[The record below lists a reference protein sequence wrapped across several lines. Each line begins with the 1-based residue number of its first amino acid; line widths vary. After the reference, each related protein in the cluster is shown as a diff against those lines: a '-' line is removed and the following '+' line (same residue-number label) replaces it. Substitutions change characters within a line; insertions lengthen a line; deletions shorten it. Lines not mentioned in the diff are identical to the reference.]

1 MTATA
6 GIEVYGVKEAIKE
19 LRNIDPQLRRDLNRD
34 AKEIAAPI
42 VNAAKANYP
51 AVLLSGMKYN
61 WNYRKKSL
69 KFPYIQ
75 AKAQRGVQVKVDT
88 SKKNQGTIVVIQ
100 KDPAASIYDMA
111 GKKGGDSMQGSRF
124 ISALT
129 LHFGP
134 PSRVMWPAA
143 EANMTSVNGNMVDL
157 IASVM
162 EQVNR
167 NMVTP

>member
-1 MTATA
+1 MATA

-19 LRNIDPQLRRDLNRD
+19 LRTIDPEYRKQLNRD

-42 VNAAKANYP
+42 VSAAKSNYP
-51 AVLLSGMKYN
+51 ATLLSGMKYN
-61 WNYRKKSL
+61 WLYRKKSL
-69 KFPYIQ
+69 KFPYNQ
-75 AKAQRGVQVKVDT
+75 AKAQRGVSVKVDT
-88 SKKNQGTIVVIQ
+88 AKKNQGTIVVIQ

-111 GKKGGDSMQGSRF
+111 GKKGGDSAQGSRF

-143 EANMTSVNGNMVDL
+143 DVNMPTVSANMKDL
-157 IASVM
+157 IETVM

-167 NMVTP
+167 NMVVS